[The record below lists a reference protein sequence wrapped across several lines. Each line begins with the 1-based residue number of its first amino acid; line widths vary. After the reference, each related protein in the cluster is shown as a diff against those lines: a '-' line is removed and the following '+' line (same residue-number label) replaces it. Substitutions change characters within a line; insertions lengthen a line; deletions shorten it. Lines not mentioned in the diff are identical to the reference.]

1 MTRQRWVSIKV
12 LKIKVQYSLE
22 IIGKAYNEEM
32 LSEIKNGQL
41 PYIIVQ

>member
-1 MTRQRWVSIKV
+1 MTRQRWVPIKV